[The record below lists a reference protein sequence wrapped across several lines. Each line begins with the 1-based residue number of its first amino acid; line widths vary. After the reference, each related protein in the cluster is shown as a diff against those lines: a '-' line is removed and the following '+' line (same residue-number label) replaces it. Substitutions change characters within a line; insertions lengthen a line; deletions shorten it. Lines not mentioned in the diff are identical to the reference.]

1 MAGVT
6 LNAGTIAIGCGAGMA
21 TCLIAVVL
29 PQFTVTSMARFHG
42 DWLRGSRD
50 AGGPGQAPVR
60 AALVVCQVA
69 LALALVAGAGLLVR
83 TVRHLSATPLG
94 FDAPQVV
101 TVQATL
107 PMPGYRE
114 PARQVEFD
122 RAVLDRLAQL
132 PGVQSV
138 AMGAPLTGGMGASLS
153 IFGQAQPEG
162 RPEVTYFPISPGFL
176 ATLGIPLK
184 EGRDLQATDT
194 RDSERVVVINETMA
208 RQFWPRGDAIGSRV
222 RLGPSTDAPWITI
235 VGIVGDVRQH
245 GVLQAVRPTSY
256 GSTAQYFFPSRH
268 YSLRVQ
274 HPPASIAADIRAVLR
289 SIDPAVPVGAVSGLD
304 EIVRRQLAR
313 QRLAM
318 WVLTGFGV
326 TALVLC
332 GFGVYGVASL
342 TSRLRRREFAIRAA
356 LGARP
361 SRIRWIV
368 VRQALVLA
376 GLGSAGGLGIAV
388 AGTRLLAGL
397 LHGVRPIDR
406 PSFVAATAA
415 VWLLAAFAAWYPAR
429 HAGRVDPLQA
439 LKHD

>member
-1 MAGVT
+1 
-6 LNAGTIAIGCGAGMA
+6 
-21 TCLIAVVL
+21 
-29 PQFTVTSMARFHG
+29 
-42 DWLRGSRD
+42 
-50 AGGPGQAPVR
+50 
-60 AALVVCQVA
+60 
-69 LALALVAGAGLLVR
+69 
-83 TVRHLSATPLG
+83 
-94 FDAPQVV
+94 
-101 TVQATL
+101 
-107 PMPGYRE
+107 
-114 PARQVEFD
+114 
-122 RAVLDRLAQL
+122 
-132 PGVQSV
+132 
-138 AMGAPLTGGMGASLS
+138 
-153 IFGQAQPEG
+153 
-162 RPEVTYFPISPGFL
+162 
-176 ATLGIPLK
+176 
-184 EGRDLQATDT
+184 
-194 RDSERVVVINETMA
+194 MA

-235 VGIVGDVRQH
+235 VGIAGDVRQH

-376 GLGSAGGLGIAV
+376 GLGSASGLGIAV